1 MKKLKLEIDKLSVVS
16 FPTAAAAEA
25 RGTVQAHVDTTPGSV
40 VVESHDCTWGRD
52 CAVTSGINSCWC
64 SEYQTCDCALA

>member
-25 RGTVQAHVDTTPGSV
+25 RGTVQAHVGTTPGCV
-40 VVESHDCTWGRD
+40 VQESLDCTNAWD

-64 SEYQTCDCALA
+64 SEYNTCDCALA